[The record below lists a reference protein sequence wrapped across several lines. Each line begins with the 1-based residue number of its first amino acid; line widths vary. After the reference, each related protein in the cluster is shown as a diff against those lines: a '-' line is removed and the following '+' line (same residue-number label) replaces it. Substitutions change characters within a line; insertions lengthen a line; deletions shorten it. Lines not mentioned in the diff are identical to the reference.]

1 MFRDAG
7 RAILLLVLIVPTCAR
22 AQSLADDISAA
33 LRSPSRLTRSIGLA
47 APDPKAAADKQFVD
61 ELRSRSIAIEPVAP
75 PTAAER
81 EQVYAIASARPA
93 IDLEILFESG
103 SAGIGTK
110 AAPMLAALGH
120 ALSRPEFK
128 GEVFFINGFTDAKGS
143 ASVNQKLSQR
153 RAEAVR
159 RTLIDQF
166 HLPPD
171 TLIAVGF
178 GKERLKNSAHP
189 LAAEN
194 RRVQIVNTTVTAAR

>member
-1 MFRDAG
+1 VFRDAG
-7 RAILLLVLIVPTCAR
+7 RAVLLLALLAPAFAH

-33 LRSPSRLTRSIGLA
+33 LRPPPRLTRSVGLA

-81 EQVYAIASARPA
+81 EQVYAIASSRPA

-103 SAGIGTK
+103 SALIGGKT
-110 AAPMLAALGH
+110 APALAALGQ

-128 GEVFFINGFTDAKGS
+128 GEVFFINGYTDAKGS
-143 ASVNQKLSQR
+143 AAVNQLLSQR

-159 RTLIDQF
+159 RALIAQF
-166 HLPPD
+166 RLPPD

-178 GKERLKNSAHP
+178 GKERLKNPAHP
-189 LAAEN
+189 LTAEN